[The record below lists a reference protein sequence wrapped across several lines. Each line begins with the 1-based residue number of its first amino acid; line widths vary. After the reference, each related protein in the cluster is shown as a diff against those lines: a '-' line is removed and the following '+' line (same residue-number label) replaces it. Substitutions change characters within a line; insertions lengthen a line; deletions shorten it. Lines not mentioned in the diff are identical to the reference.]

1 MLALDEKTAKSV
13 GGKDGYVKIAV
24 SETDKKVEVYLV
36 THNCYGAK
44 PCIKPKRIDSLLTDS
59 DWLNTACKKYRLPQ
73 KQIRLLK
80 QTWVLGSPTF
90 SSDNVKAQLCFREME
105 KTLIGRMKRQYNP
118 ERNLKMLPW
127 FELSDNNH
135 RPGNLFIIANTA
147 GGKTTH
153 LDKLLCS
160 VDKHGNNWA
169 MGRKIVAFTMHK
181 FDPSLAKARECHKK
195 NWIEIDLDKITG
207 PIHLSAIPKG
217 SLVIFDDVLELD
229 KSDVR
234 RGIIYDLLNRIVT
247 VGRHEQGKKSNSRRG
262 IEAIVLTHYGS
273 RRQLQTVR
281 NACRYWILFPG
292 TSRHQAVFMMKTRL
306 DYSKRQ
312 VEALLEKAKDSRYVC
327 FHNHH
332 PQYIVSERH
341 IEVLQ

>member
-1 MLALDEKTAKSV
+1 MLALDEKTAKAV

-24 SETDKKVEVYLV
+24 SETDKKFEVFLV

-59 DWLNTACKKYRLPQ
+59 DWLETACKKYRLPQ
-73 KQIRLLK
+73 KEIRKLK
-80 QTWVLGSPTF
+80 QTWALGAPTF

-105 KTLIGRMKRQYNP
+105 KTLIGRMKRQFSP
-118 ERNLKMLPW
+118 EKNYKMLPW
-127 FELSDNNH
+127 FQLSENNH
-135 RPGNLFIIANTA
+135 QPGNLFVIANTA

-153 LDKLLCS
+153 LMKLLCS

-169 MGRKIVAFTMHK
+169 FGRKIVAFTMHK
-181 FDPSLAKARECHKK
+181 QDPSLAAARACHKK
-195 NWIEIDLDKITG
+195 NWIDIDMDKITG

-229 KSDVR
+229 KSDMR
-234 RGIIYDLLNRIVT
+234 RGFIYDLLNRIVT
-247 VGRHEQGKKSNSRRG
+247 VGRHEQGKKSNSLRG

-312 VEALLEKAKDSRYVC
+312 VEALLSKAKDSRYVC

-341 IEVLQ
+341 IEILQ

>member
-1 MLALDEKTAKSV
+1 MLALDEKTAKAV

-24 SETDKKVEVYLV
+24 SETDKKFEVYLV

-59 DWLNTACKKYRLPQ
+59 DWLETACKKYRLPQ
-73 KQIRLLK
+73 KEIRKLK
-80 QTWVLGSPTF
+80 QTWALGAPTF

-105 KTLIGRMKRQYNP
+105 KTLIGRMKRQFSP
-118 ERNLKMLPW
+118 EKNYKMLPW
-127 FELSDNNH
+127 FQLATNNH
-135 RPGNLFIIANTA
+135 QPGNLFVIANTA

-153 LDKLLCS
+153 LQCS
-160 VDKHGNNWA
+160 TDKHGNNWA
-169 MGRKIVAFTMHK
+169 FGRKIVAFTMHK
-181 FDPSLAKARECHKK
+181 MDPSLAAARACHKK
-195 NWIEIDLDKITG
+195 NWIDIDMDKITG
-207 PIHLSAIPKG
+207 PINLSAIPKG

-229 KSDVR
+229 KSDMR
-234 RGIIYDLLNRIVT
+234 RGFIYDLLNRIVT
-247 VGRHEQGKKSNSRRG
+247 VGRHEQGKKSNALRG

-312 VEALLEKAKDSRYVC
+312 VEALLSKAKDSRYVC

-341 IEVLQ
+341 IEILQ

>member
-1 MLALDEKTAKSV
+1 MLALDEKTAKAV

-24 SETDKKVEVYLV
+24 SETDKKFEVFLV
-36 THNCYGAK
+36 KHNCYGAK

-59 DWLNTACKKYRLPQ
+59 DWLETACKKYRLPQ
-73 KQIRLLK
+73 KEIRKLK
-80 QTWVLGSPTF
+80 QTWALGAPTF

-105 KTLIGRMKRQYNP
+105 KTLIGRMKRQFSP
-118 ERNLKMLPW
+118 ERNYKMLPW
-127 FELSDNNH
+127 FQLSANNH
-135 RPGNLFIIANTA
+135 QPGNLYVISNTA

-153 LDKLLCS
+153 IMKLLCS

-169 MGRKIVAFTMHK
+169 FGRKIVAFTMHK
-181 FDPSLAKARECHKK
+181 QDPSLAAARACHKK
-195 NWIEIDLDKITG
+195 NWIDIDMDKVTG

-217 SLVIFDDVLELD
+217 ALVIFDDVLELD
-229 KSDVR
+229 KSDMR
-234 RGIIYDLLNRIVT
+234 RPFIYDLLNRIVT
-247 VGRHEQGKKSNSRRG
+247 VGRHEQGKKSNSLRG

-281 NACRYWILFPG
+281 NACRYWVLFPG
-292 TSRHQAVFMMKTRL
+292 TSRHQAVHMMKTRL
-306 DYSKRQ
+306 DYSKKQ
-312 VEALLEKAKDSRYVC
+312 VEALLTKAKDSRYVC

-341 IEVLQ
+341 VEILQ